1 MAIYAVGDIQG
12 CYDPLRHLLDK
23 AGFDTAS
30 DQLWCVGD
38 FINRG
43 PKSLETLRFLKS
55 LGPVFT
61 GVLGNHDLHFLAAWS
76 GAWNQRSDQ
85 SQRANKK
92 QGKFDTLQALLKAPD
107 CDELAEWLRAHP
119 LAHRATVAT
128 QSGATD
134 FLMVHAGI
142 APHWTFAQTLS
153 RANEVATALRAPN
166 YRDYLKDMYGDEPNT
181 FSEELHG
188 IERLRVITNVLTRL
202 RFCTAAG
209 KLDMENKE
217 DADTAAPGYR
227 AWFEFQQLA
236 PMQKIL
242 FGHWAML
249 DGRTS
254 RADIVGLDTG
264 CVWGRALTMLRLDD
278 GRKFSVS
285 CKEKL
290 GDRPLTD

>member
-1 MAIYAVGDIQG
+1 MAIYVVGDIQG

-23 AGFDTAS
+23 AGFDTAT
-30 DQLWCVGD
+30 DKLWCVGD

-76 GAWNQRSDQ
+76 GAWSHQRSE
-85 SQRANKK
+85 KK
-92 QGKFDTLQALLKAPD
+92 EGKFETLQALLKAPD
-107 CDELAEWLRAHP
+107 CAELAEWLRVHP
-119 LAHRATVAT
+119 LAHRAVVAT
-128 QSGATD
+128 QTGSTE

-142 APHWTFAQTLS
+142 APGWSFTQTLA
-153 RANEVATALRAPN
+153 RANEVEQILRAPN
-166 YRDYLKDMYGDEPNT
+166 FRDYLKAMYGDEPDT
-181 FSEELHG
+181 FTEQLRG
-188 IERLRVITNVLTRL
+188 MERLRVITNVLTRL

-209 KLDMENKE
+209 KLDMQNKD
-217 DADTAAPGYR
+217 DAGTAAPGYKP
-227 AWFEFQQLA
+227 WFEFQQLA
-236 PMQKIL
+236 PAQKIL

-249 DGRTS
+249 DGRTG
-254 RADIVGLDTG
+254 RTDIVGLDTG

-285 CKEKL
+285 C
-290 GDRPLTD
+290 